1 MSNRLFRDA
10 LHALKQ
16 SRLRDLSPSVGY
28 YQKLKFLVEIML
40 RFLRSNFS
48 NIFWT
53 VCVIKSLLM
62 IGSKIN
68 VTMGQIA

>member
-16 SRLRDLSPSVGY
+16 SRLHDLSPSVGY
-28 YQKLKFLVEIML
+28 YQKLKFLVEIRLM
-40 RFLRSNFS
+40 FLRSNFS

-53 VCVIKSLLM
+53 VCEIKNSLM
-62 IGSKIN
+62 IGSKVN
-68 VTMGQIA
+68 VTIDEIV